1 MAVHRIKHSFPAWQ
15 AKAASNQSNSQSADQ
30 QIDRSTENPTG
41 SAPDMNRLKQQRQS
55 RRHAAP
61 AEPILDV
68 NTTPLID
75 VMLVLLVMLIITIPV
90 QLHAVNLNL
99 PVGNPPPAEI
109 KPEVVRID
117 IDSQSTVHWN
127 GSAVSDDAD
136 LQQHLEA
143 AAAQQPTPEVHVR
156 PDPGASYD
164 RFAAVMVAANRA
176 GLLKLGVVGSEQ
188 FIEDK

>member
-1 MAVHRIKHSFPAWQ
+1 MS
-15 AKAASNQSNSQSADQ
+15 
-30 QIDRSTENPTG
+30 
-41 SAPDMNRLKQQRQS
+41 S
-55 RRHAAP
+55 RRKP
-61 AEPILDV
+61 RRQLVIEEPVADI

-99 PVGNPPPAEI
+99 PVGNPPPAET

-136 LQQHLEA
+136 LQRYLEA

-176 GLLKLGVVGSEQ
+176 GLLKLGVVGSER